1 MNHLLTKM
9 IIELH
14 EKGFTED
21 FFIAEDQSS
30 LCSPNSKNLI
40 FPFFAILII
49 NQGYDQFAK
58 CYKYVHAI
66 ETSCGI
72 KGLLLSS
79 QVFFNTNYLSEHKID
94 RNVISECLMKS
105 VFFHNNR

>member
-9 IIELH
+9 IIDLH

-21 FFIAEDQSS
+21 FCIGDDRTS
-30 LCSPNSKNLI
+30 LCSPHLKSLA
-40 FPFFAILII
+40 FPVFTISII
-49 NQGYDQFAK
+49 NQGYDQLTK

-66 ETSCGI
+66 ETPCGI

-79 QVFFNTNYLSEHKID
+79 RVFFNTNSLSDDKIYI
-94 RNVISECLMKS
+94 N
-105 VFFHNNR
+105 FHYGI